1 MRRPSHLLLL
11 ACALPV
17 LAALGVASLGD
28 YYFLDDY
35 LFLWAKGL
43 KPLEDWLSIG
53 RPLTYLYLL
62 FIQKSLPWTPAGA
75 RWVSLALLLLVVVGL
90 RRVLDKPGTDPVAVH
105 ALALLPLTLYQTAV
119 SVVWVNTGSTALAL
133 LLATAAYHFMT
144 QGRTG
149 PTLLGLALLTL
160 AFLTYQPA
168 ACLFFALLLLG
179 VLLEGRAG
187 PTRREVLLFLG
198 GAASVVTAFL
208 FTRVPPLLGYHSGWA
223 GRSKLLE
230 NPGAKLQWL
239 YSEVLPVASVPYF
252 PPPPYVSALV
262 GGLIL
267 FALVAG
273 LIKGRAHGGE
283 VLARSPLVFLLWALA
298 CLGATYLPNLVVE
311 ENFASARSMVALAYG
326 LMGMAAL
333 GLNALVER
341 AGLRTSSR
349 FVLVLAPLVVL
360 GLLNVQQVFRQI
372 VQVQK
377 REVECVKA
385 DLVEGLARGQ
395 ERFVLVTPLVQPVT
409 RSYHTYEF
417 GWMSSSVPW
426 GSTGLLRFSA
436 ALLGR
441 NPDELSLTIASEPT
455 RAEGHPI
462 DMRPCWQ
469 SLAQELGASAGP

>member
-1 MRRPSHLLLL
+1 MRRPCVAPAIS
-11 ACALPV
+11 CCSPALPV

-62 FIQKSLPWTPAGA
+62 FIQKSLLWTPAGA
-75 RWVSLALLLLVVVGL
+75 RWVSLALLFLVVLGL
-90 RRVLDKPGTDPVAVH
+90 RWVLDKPGTDPVAVH

-133 LLATAAYHFMT
+133 LLATVAYHFMT

-168 ACLFFALLLLG
+168 ACLYFALLLLG

-230 NPGAKLQWL
+230 NPVAKLQWL

-252 PPPPYVSALV
+252 PPPPYVSAL
-262 GGLIL
+262 
-267 FALVAG
+267 
-273 LIKGRAHGGE
+273 
-283 VLARSPLVFLLWALA
+283 
-298 CLGATYLPNLVVE
+298 
-311 ENFASARSMVALAYG
+311 
-326 LMGMAAL
+326 
-333 GLNALVER
+333 
-341 AGLRTSSR
+341 TSSR

-372 VQVQK
+372 VHVQK

-385 DLVEGLARGQ
+385 ALVEGLAQGQ

-455 RAEGHPI
+455 QTEGHPI